1 VVVALAIAGGVLL
14 LRPKAPAET
23 PVVPEVTPQPV
34 PTVAIVVAANNL
46 NRGTELTE
54 ELVGLSIWKE
64 DNLPPFYSDGIYF
77 SDMADVY
84 GFKLLTFVPQGMPLM
99 RSMLTTETPEME
111 GGSPLTPLIPP
122 GKRAMVVLLDQM
134 SAVNWFIQPGDH
146 VDVLASWNVVNL
158 DQDFQ
163 SALPNDWVV
172 LQCPEGYLCQG
183 TMGRMEMLPNG
194 MAIMVYPTGP
204 GMSGYVA
211 QLTIQDA
218 VVLRIGDAEPVAPT
232 ILLGA
237 APTPTPDPAAA
248 PAEVVPT
255 PTPAILAAQPV
266 VLLLSV
272 QDALI
277 LKGLVEQ
284 QANIDLVL
292 RGAED
297 RGNANTE
304 AVTLDYILNTYGIEA
319 PPQLTIGVI
328 APTSDL
334 LQQALMQKALQDI
347 QSGGQVQPSE

>member
-1 VVVALAIAGGVLL
+1 VVVIALAIAGGVLL
-14 LRPKAPAET
+14 LRKAPPET
-23 PVVPEVTPQPV
+23 PVVPEVTPQPI
-34 PTVAIVVAANNL
+34 PTVEIVVAANNL

-54 ELVGLSIWKE
+54 GLVGPSFWKE
-64 DNLPPFYSDGIYF
+64 DNLPPFYNEGIYF
-77 SDMADVY
+77 SNMEEVY
-84 GFKLLTFVPQGMPLM
+84 GLKLLTFVPQGMPLM
-99 RSMLTTETPEME
+99 RSMLTSETPEME

-172 LQCPEGYLCQG
+172 LQCPEGYTCQG
-183 TMGRMEMLPNG
+183 AMGRMEMLPNG
-194 MAIMVYPTGP
+194 MAVMVYPTGP

-218 VVLRIGDAEPVAPT
+218 VVLRIGNAEPVEPT
-232 ILLGA
+232 VLLGA
-237 APTPTPDPAAA
+237 APTATPDPAAP
-248 PAEVVPT
+248 PAEVIPT

-266 VLLLSV
+266 ILLLNV
-272 QDALI
+272 QDALV
-277 LKGLVEQ
+277 LKGLIEQ
-284 QANIDLVL
+284 QANVDLIL

-297 RGNANTE
+297 RAAVDTE

-328 APTSDL
+328 APTADS

-347 QSGGQVQPSE
+347 QTGGQPQPSE